1 MRKMYNTDM
10 SYTDKLKRNIVVFR
24 FTMFFNSLLFFM
36 PTWYAFETKFT
47 SPETLAIIYAVT
59 HLVSVFLEL
68 PTGALADMIGRKYTM
83 FLGSLIRAVF
93 FIYLSQMQNATW
105 LWTGYIFL
113 QIGSVFIS
121 GADTALF
128 YDTLKELK
136 EHERYS
142 EYANKNELVYR
153 IGLTLASFIGGYVFL
168 IHFRLPYILVG
179 IATFLTAIATL
190 FFTEPHIDS
199 EKFTAA
205 NYIKQTKIGFK
216 ELWKTP
222 YIRDLSLYYISV
234 SGITWYYL
242 YYLLNAYTTDVGF
255 TPIARGWLS
264 AINSIL
270 VAILGILIAKHKL
283 FSRKTTFLFFPIAL
297 VVGFLSAPFF
307 HVPFAAI
314 AIFIIYL
321 ASIFRWTFLDKYTN
335 AEFESKYRATAVST
349 LGMCVSLIYF
359 AITFL
364 LNPIFQEFGSSWVMF
379 SLGVLTLFTT
389 VPATSILLKNHKQ
402 H

>member
-1 MRKMYNTDM
+1 M
-10 SYTDKLKRNIVVFR
+10 SYVDRLKRNIIVFR

-36 PTWYAFETKFT
+36 PTWYAFETKFA
-47 SPETLAIIYAVT
+47 SPELLAVIYAVT

-68 PTGALADMIGRKYTM
+68 PTGALADLIGRKYTM
-83 FLGSLIRAVF
+83 LLGSIIRAVF

-105 LWTGYIFL
+105 LWIGYIFL

-136 EHERYS
+136 EDERYS
-142 EYANKNELVYR
+142 EYASKNELIYR
-153 IGLTLASFIGGYVFL
+153 IGLTLASFIGGYIFM

-179 IATFLTAIATL
+179 IATFLTTIAT
-190 FFTEPHIDS
+190 FFLTEPHIDS
-199 EKFTAA
+199 EKFTLL
-205 NYIKQTKIGFK
+205 NYIKQTKIGFR

-222 YIRDLSLYYISV
+222 YVRDLSVYYISI

-255 TPIARGWLS
+255 SPIARGWLS
-264 AINSIL
+264 AVNSIL
-270 VAILGILIAKHKL
+270 VAVLGIMVAKKKL
-283 FSRKTTFLFFPIAL
+283 FSKQTTFIFFPIAL
-297 VVGFLSAPFF
+297 VLGFLPAPFLR
-307 HVPFAAI
+307 VPFAAI
-314 AIFIIYL
+314 IIFIVYL

-349 LGMCVSLIYF
+349 LSMCVSLIYF
-359 AITFL
+359 ILTFL
-364 LNPIFQEFGSSWVMF
+364 LNPIFQKLGSSWVMF
-379 SLGVLTLFTT
+379 SLGILTIITT
-389 VPATSILLKNHKQ
+389 VPTTIILLKKHKGR
-402 H
+402 

>member
-1 MRKMYNTDM
+1 MDYQN
-10 SYTDKLKRNIVVFR
+10 KLKRNVVIFR

-36 PTWYAFETKFT
+36 PTWYAFETKFA
-47 SPETLAIIYAVT
+47 SPELLAVIYAVT
-59 HLVSVFLEL
+59 HLISVFLEL
-68 PTGALADMIGRKYTM
+68 PTGALADLIGRKYTM
-83 FLGSLIRAVF
+83 LLGSIIRAVF

-105 LWTGYIFL
+105 LWIGYIFL

-136 EHERYS
+136 ENERYS
-142 EYANKNELVYR
+142 EYSSKNELVYR
-153 IGLTLASFIGGYVFL
+153 IGLTLASLIGGYIFM

-179 IATFLTAIATL
+179 IATFFSAIATL
-190 FFTEPHIDS
+190 FFTEPQIDS
-199 EKFTAA
+199 EKFTLP
-205 NYIKQTKIGFK
+205 NYIKQTKIGFR

-222 YIRDLSLYYISV
+222 YIRDLSLYYLSV

-255 TPIARGWLS
+255 SPVARGWLS

-270 VAILGILIAKHKL
+270 VAVLGIIIAKSKL
-283 FSRKTTFLFFPIAL
+283 FSRKITYIFFPVAL
-297 VVGFLSAPFF
+297 AIGFLSAPFL

-314 AIFIIYL
+314 AIFIVYL

-335 AEFESKYRATAVST
+335 EEFESKYRATAIST
-349 LGMCVSLIYF
+349 LSMCVSLIYF
-359 AITFL
+359 VLTFL
-364 LNPIFQEFGSSWVMF
+364 LNPIFQNFGSPWVMF
-379 SLGVLTLFTT
+379 SLGVLTLLTT
-389 VPATSILLKNHKQ
+389 VPTAVILLKNHTK
-402 H
+402 